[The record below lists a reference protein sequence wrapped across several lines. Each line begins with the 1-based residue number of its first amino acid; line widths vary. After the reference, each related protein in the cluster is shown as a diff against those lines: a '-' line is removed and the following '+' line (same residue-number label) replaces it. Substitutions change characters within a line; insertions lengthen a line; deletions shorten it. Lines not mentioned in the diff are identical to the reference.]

1 MELIYLYIYLI
12 FNDEK
17 IFLPIPFCFLSFGMN
32 AQTLYDEAAQ
42 ELANIMC
49 RCINNTNSS
58 IDDVMADE
66 TGEKWLECETC
77 IEASGNA
84 VESKYASL
92 QADKNYSEQNFF
104 VYMIEKEGC
113 ELAHT
118 LMQMSLTE
126 PATKE
131 AGEH

>member
-1 MELIYLYIYLI
+1 MK
-12 FNDEK
+12 K
-17 IFLPIPFCFLSFGMN
+17 IFLPIAFCFLSFGMN

-49 RCINNTNSS
+49 RCINNTYSS

-77 IEASGNA
+77 IEASGSE
-84 VESKYASL
+84 VEEKYASL
-92 QADKNYSEQNFF
+92 QADENYSEQNFF
-104 VYMIEKEGC
+104 VYMIEKLGETEGC

-126 PATKE
+126 PATE
-131 AGEH
+131 ETGEH

>member
-1 MELIYLYIYLI
+1 M
-12 FNDEK
+12 NK
-17 IFLPIPFCFLSFGMN
+17 ILLPIAFCFLSFEMN

-49 RCINNTNSS
+49 NCINNTYSS

-77 IEASGNA
+77 IEASGSA

-92 QADKNYSEQNFF
+92 QSDENYSEQKFF
-104 VYMIEKEGC
+104 EYMVEKLGKTEGC

-118 LMQMSLTE
+118 LMQMSLSESTTE
-126 PATKE
+126 E
-131 AGEH
+131 SGEH